1 MKGGEEMQ
9 NTNQMRDRL
18 INEFTENYMEKLFYF
33 CLKKTGSNVEA
44 EDLTQD
50 IALQILTALNKG
62 TLPTSFSAYVW
73 QIARNRYSLWAKQKH
88 SQAES
93 QSASDIGD
101 CEIEDKSENILDEMI
116 RTDDMALLR
125 RELAFIK
132 SDYRNIVVAY
142 YIENKSVRDIASSLS
157 VSENAVQQRLHRA
170 RIILKEGMNMAREFR
185 KLSYNPE
192 NISFINN
199 GLHGSNGEP
208 WNYISRSLCKNIL
221 LAAYRTPSTA
231 DELAMELGV
240 ALPYMEEE
248 LSALVDAT
256 LMKKNGNKYETNF
269 FIVSA
274 QAQEKIYSHLRD
286 IAPRLTRAVIDTIE
300 YNIDWSNQNAPEWHE
315 GYQNYED
322 MKWAILMIEADNVY
336 FDTLKP
342 FNKNAKDVE
351 GIGPWGHTL
360 RPNGGEWDLLGMESH
375 QGDEPDFVGLSGC
388 VSSPNEKDLPE
399 IMFRQF
405 RFKYCN
411 LEKRTPPV
419 LTYAD
424 GQAMVAVAEGKCA
437 DVDDA
442 ILKRLESY
450 GYIKKADG
458 GYVPTIMVMRK
469 DKSLKMPEE
478 IRKTFEELRSKAT
491 EIATQHYLFC
501 REQIYKEIP
510 DFLKKNVFQTD
521 HACANIFAMRGAVLE
536 EAIKQGYLSFDE
548 DNDKQMLGAYLVI

>member
-1 MKGGEEMQ
+1 MQ
-9 NTNQMRDRL
+9 KANEMRDLL
-18 INEFTENYMEKLFYF
+18 INEFAENYMEKLFYF
-33 CLKKTGSNVEA
+33 CLKKTGSHIEA

-50 IALQILTALNKG
+50 IALQIITALNKD
-62 TLPTSFSAYVW
+62 TIPTSFSAWVW
-73 QIARNRYSLWAKQKH
+73 QIARNRYSVWAKEKH
-88 SQAES
+88 NRNES
-93 QSASDIGD
+93 VTGSDIGD
-101 CEIEDKSENILDEMI
+101 YEIEDESENILDEMI
-116 RTDDMALLR
+116 HTEQLALLR

-157 VSENAVQQRLHRA
+157 ISISAIQQRLHRA
-170 RIILKEGMNMAREFR
+170 RIILKEGMNMAREFG

-199 GLHGSNGEP
+199 GLHGANHEP

-221 LAAYRTPSTA
+221 LAAYRNPATA
-231 DELAMELGV
+231 EELAMEVGV

-256 LMKKNGNKYETNF
+256 LMKKSGNKYETNF

-274 QAQEKIYSHLRD
+274 DAQEKIYAHLRG
-286 IAPRLTRAVIDTIE
+286 IAPELTKAVFDTME
-300 YNIDWSNQNAPEWHE
+300 YNIERSNENAPEWHE
-315 GYQNYED
+315 GYQSYED
-322 MKWAILMIEADNVY
+322 MKWALLMIEADNVY

-342 FNKNAKDVE
+342 FNKNAKDVPN
-351 GIGPWGHTL
+351 IGPWGHTI

-375 QGDEPDFVGLSGC
+375 NGDEPDFVGLSGC
-388 VSSPNEKDLPE
+388 VSNPNEKDLPE

-405 RFKYCN
+405 RYKYCG

-424 GQAMVAVAEGKCA
+424 GQAMVAVADGKSA
-437 DVDDA
+437 EIDST

-450 GYIKKADG
+450 GYIKKSEDG
-458 GYVPTIMVMRK
+458 YIPTIMVMRK
-469 DKSLKMPEE
+469 EKAHKMPDE
-478 IRKTFEELRSKAT
+478 IKAQFELLRRKAT
-491 EIATQHYLFC
+491 DIATRHYLFC

-510 DFLKKNVFQTD
+510 DFLKEDVFQID

-536 EAIKQGYLSFDE
+536 EAIRQGYLTFDK

>member
-1 MKGGEEMQ
+1 MQ
-9 NTNQMRDRL
+9 ETNEMRDRL
-18 INEFTENYMEKLFYF
+18 INEFAENYMEKLFYF
-33 CLKKTGSNVEA
+33 CLKKTGNNIEA

-50 IALQILTALNKG
+50 IALQIITALNKNMI
-62 TLPTSFSAYVW
+62 PTSFSAWIW
-73 QIARNRYSLWAKQKH
+73 QIARNRYSVWAKEKH
-88 SQAES
+88 SRNES
-93 QSASDIGD
+93 VTGSDISD
-101 CEIEDKSENILDEMI
+101 YEIEDESENILDEMI
-116 RTDDMALLR
+116 HTEQMALLR

-142 YIENKSVRDIASSLS
+142 YIENKSVRDIATSLS
-157 VSENAVQQRLHRA
+157 ISISAVQQRIHRA
-170 RIILKEGMNMAREFR
+170 RIILKEGMNMAREFG

-199 GLHGSNGEP
+199 GLHGANHEP

-221 LAAYRTPSTA
+221 LAAYRNPATA
-231 DELAMELGV
+231 EELAMEVGV

-256 LMKKNGNKYETNF
+256 LMKKSGNKYETNF

-274 QAQEKIYSHLRD
+274 DAQEKIYAHLRG
-286 IAPRLTRAVIDTIE
+286 IVPELTKAVFDTME
-300 YNIDWSNQNAPEWHE
+300 YNIEWSNENAPEWHE
-315 GYQNYED
+315 GYQSYED
-322 MKWAILMIEADNVY
+322 MKWALLMIEADNVY

-342 FNKNAKDVE
+342 FNKNAKDVPN
-351 GIGPWGHTL
+351 IGPWGHTI

-375 QGDEPDFVGLSGC
+375 NGDEPDFVGLSGC
-388 VSSPNEKDLPE
+388 VSNPNEKDLPE

-405 RFKYCN
+405 RYKYCG

-424 GQAMVAVAEGKCA
+424 GQAMVAVAEGKSA
-437 DVDDA
+437 EVDSA

-450 GYIKKADG
+450 GYIKKTDDG
-458 GYVPTIMVMRK
+458 YIPAIMVMHK
-469 DKSLKMPEE
+469 NKSRKMPKE
-478 IRKTFEELRSKAT
+478 IREQFESLRRKAT
-491 EIATQHYLFC
+491 EIATRHYLFC

-510 DFLKKNVFQTD
+510 EFLKEDEFQID

-536 EAIKQGYLSFDE
+536 EAIKQGYLSFDK